1 MNKNGCCVQYLDK
14 ICRRCTGHHTV
25 NGILSMGVL
34 CVVIVKKQSTKGVS
48 ALDKRMGVVRL
59 NLSTRV
65 TGS

>member
-1 MNKNGCCVQYLDK
+1 
-14 ICRRCTGHHTV
+14 
-25 NGILSMGVL
+25 MGVL